1 MTSPLSRL
9 FKDAKPQEAAMLPGN
24 RFFVRRLTVEGEDVP
39 GQVNLALEAISPFPL
54 EQMLVG
60 FVTSADGK
68 QVLAYAAHRRR
79 FTAEESFAWPEDCQV
94 VPEFLA
100 LCGHR
105 PTADAIIVH
114 RGDER
119 LTALAW
125 KAGEELPIAVVVA
138 ELADADEAG
147 IAREAAARADLPA
160 DITVENVT
168 GAISG
173 SIVEGDL
180 VLKREGNGT
189 FTIPKKGLDDS
200 DIRDSDFLA
209 ERRKKERLNLI
220 LWNAAR
226 LGAAV
231 IVVSLILDLA
241 GMVVGMRSSS
251 LEAANEARRPVVE
264 DIEASQAITSRI
276 LELGVKRLLPIEM
289 LALVN
294 EKRPATV
301 EFTNIQCELKKAKDS
316 TIAKPMMT
324 VDAKTP
330 NAGDISDFLKA
341 VQAMPEVEAATNS
354 EPRVRETSTTFRIE
368 ITFKQAVL
376 LKAAETPKQ

>member
-1 MTSPLSRL
+1 MTSLSRL

-24 RFFVRRLTVEGEDVP
+24 RFFVRRLSVEGDDIP

-105 PTADAIIVH
+105 PAADGIVVH
-114 RGDER
+114 RSDER

-125 KAGEELPIAVVVA
+125 KAGDELPAAIVVA
-138 ELADADEAG
+138 ELADTDEAA
-147 IAREAAARADLPA
+147 IAREAATRADLAAETP
-160 DITVENVT
+160 VENVT
-168 GAISG
+168 GVLSG
-173 SIVEGDL
+173 AIVEGDL
-180 VLKREGNGT
+180 ILKGEFEGT
-189 FTIPKKGLDDS
+189 FTIPQKGLDDS

-231 IVVSLILDLA
+231 LVVSLLLDIA
-241 GMVVGMRSSS
+241 GGVVGMRRAS
-251 LEAANEARRPVVE
+251 LEVANEARRPLVE

-301 EFTNIQCELKKAKDS
+301 EFTNIQCEIKKAKDS

-341 VQAMPEVEAATNS
+341 VQSMPEVEAATNS

-376 LKAAETPKQ
+376 LKTAETPKQ

>member
-1 MTSPLSRL
+1 
-9 FKDAKPQEAAMLPGN
+9 MLPGN

-105 PTADAIIVH
+105 PAADGIVVH
-114 RGDER
+114 RSDER

-125 KAGEELPIAVVVA
+125 KAGDELPAAIVVA
-138 ELADADEAG
+138 ELADADEAA
-147 IAREAAARADLPA
+147 IAREAAARADLAA
-160 DITVENVT
+160 DTPIETLT
-168 GAISG
+168 GALAG
-173 SIVEGDL
+173 AIVEGNL
-180 VLKREGNGT
+180 VLKGEFEGS

-200 DIRDSDFLA
+200 DIRDGDFLA
-209 ERRKKERLNLI
+209 ERRKKERLNLL

-226 LGAAV
+226 VGAAV
-231 IVVSLILDLA
+231 LVLSLLLDIA
-241 GMVVGMRSSS
+241 GIVVGMRSQS
-251 LEAANEARRPVVE
+251 LEKANEARRPVVE

-276 LELGVKRLLPIEM
+276 LELGVKRLLPMEM

-301 EFTNIQCELKKAKDS
+301 EFTHIQCEIKKAKDS
-316 TIAKPMMT
+316 AIAKPTMT

-341 VQAMPEVEAATNS
+341 VQAMPEIEAVTPG
-354 EPRVRETSTTFRIE
+354 EPRVRETSTTFRLE
-368 ITFKQAVL
+368 ITFKQAAL
-376 LKAAETPKQ
+376 LKAAETIKQ

>member
-1 MTSPLSRL
+1 MTSLSRL

-24 RFFVRRLTVEGEDVP
+24 RFFVRRLSVEGDDIP

-105 PTADAIIVH
+105 PAADGIVVH
-114 RGDER
+114 RSDER

-125 KAGEELPIAVVVA
+125 KAGDELPAAIVVA
-138 ELADADEAG
+138 ELADTDEAA
-147 IAREAAARADLPA
+147 IAREAATRADLAAETP
-160 DITVENVT
+160 VENVT
-168 GAISG
+168 GVLAGAI
-173 SIVEGDL
+173 VAGDL
-180 VLKREGNGT
+180 ILKGEFEGT
-189 FTIPKKGLDDS
+189 FTIPQKGLDDS

-231 IVVSLILDLA
+231 LVVSLLLDIT
-241 GMVVGMRSSS
+241 GGVVGMRRAS
-251 LEAANEARRPVVE
+251 LEVANEARRPQVE

-276 LELGVKRLLPIEM
+276 LELGVKRLLPMEM

-301 EFTNIQCELKKAKDS
+301 EFTNIQCEIKKAKDS

-341 VQAMPEVEAATNS
+341 VQSMPEVEAATNS

-376 LKAAETPKQ
+376 LKTAETPKQ